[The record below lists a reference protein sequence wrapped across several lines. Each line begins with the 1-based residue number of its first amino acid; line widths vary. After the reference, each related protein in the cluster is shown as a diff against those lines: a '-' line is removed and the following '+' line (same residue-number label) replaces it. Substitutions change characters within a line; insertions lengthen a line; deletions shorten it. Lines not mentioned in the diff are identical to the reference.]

1 MTGGN
6 IARFWRKRLPGRGK
20 GERMKHT
27 YDVVVIGTGAAGS
40 TVASTCK
47 EAGWTVGVVDDR
59 TYGGTCAQR
68 GCDPKKVLVGAAEVI
83 ERVRQM
89 RGKGVAGEARID
101 WAELMRFKRGFTEP
115 VPGSTEKRFED
126 AGIAMFHGAA
136 RFTGPQT
143 LVVGADELEA
153 KHVVIAAGAR
163 PATLGI
169 AGEELLT
176 RSDDFLD
183 LDKLP
188 ERIVFVG
195 GGYISFEFA
204 HLAARAGAKVTVLH
218 RGAHALELFDA
229 DMVARLVEGSRK
241 LGIEVELN
249 TAVRALEKD
258 SVGLLRVKAERDGQ
272 PMEYAAEMVVHG
284 AGRVPNVDA
293 LDLAAGGVASERH
306 GVTVN
311 EYLQSRTNEAV
322 YAAGDCAA
330 SGNPPLTPVA
340 GWEAR
345 IVAENLL
352 KGNQRKALGGAIPS
366 VVFTLPPLA
375 AVGLDEA
382 SAREQGLDFRVGTGD
397 LSGWYSSRRIG
408 ETCAAYK
415 VLVEKGTERILGAHL
430 LGAHAEEHIN
440 LFALAMRQGLKAGD
454 VAETLYAYPTHG
466 SNTQYLVP

>member
-1 MTGGN
+1 MCS
-6 IARFWRKRLPGRGK
+6 
-20 GERMKHT
+20 GERFEEKEGDGVKHSL
-27 YDVVVIGTGAAGS
+27 DVVVIGTGSAGQTVAGS
-40 TVASTCK
+40 CREAGRTVA
-47 EAGWTVGVVDDR
+47 VVDDR
-59 TYGGTCAQR
+59 SYGGTCAQR

-83 ERVRQM
+83 ERVRAM
-89 RGKGVAGEARID
+89 RGKGVAGEVRID

-115 VPGSTEKRFED
+115 VPESTGKRFED

-143 LVVGADELEA
+143 LVVGDDELEA

-176 RSDDFLD
+176 LSDAFLD
-183 LDKLP
+183 LDELP

-195 GGYISFEFA
+195 GGYVSFEFA

-218 RGAHALELFDA
+218 
-229 DMVARLVEGSRK
+229 EG
-241 LGIEVELN
+241 
-249 TAVRALEKD
+249 VRALERFDADLVERLVKWSRELGMEVQLSTAVKAVERD
-258 SVGLLRVKAERDGQ
+258 SRGLRVKAERDGK
-272 PMEYAAEMVVHG
+272 PVEYAAEMVVHG
-284 AGRVPNVDA
+284 AGRVPNIDE
-293 LDLAAGGVASERH
+293 LDLAAGGVASERQ

-311 EYLQSRTNEAV
+311 EYLQSRTNGAV

-345 IVAENLL
+345 LVAENLL
-352 KGNQRKALGGAIPS
+352 QGNQRKALGGAIPS

-382 SAREQGLDFRVGTGD
+382 TARGEGLDFRVATGD
-397 LSGWYSSRRIG
+397 MAGWYSSRRIG

-415 VLVEKGTERILGAHL
+415 VLVENGTERILGAHL
-430 LGAHAEEHIN
+430 LGAQAEEHIN
-440 LFALAMRQGLKAGD
+440 LFALAMRRELKAAE

-466 SNTQYLVP
+466 SNTQYMVP